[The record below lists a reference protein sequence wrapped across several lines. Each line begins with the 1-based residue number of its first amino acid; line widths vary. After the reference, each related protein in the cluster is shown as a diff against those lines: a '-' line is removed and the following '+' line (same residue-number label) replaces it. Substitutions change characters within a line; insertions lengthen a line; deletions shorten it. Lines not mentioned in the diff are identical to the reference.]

1 MLQVRARGGLACD
14 VLVNG
19 GLSGSKEADFL
30 ADAVGLAWPFRTG
43 DRRAASGSIRF
54 GNISAQNSNRPELP
68 TPSLDHPPIAY
79 KWLGDLARP
88 RLGCS
93 RMVALVVT

>member
-54 GNISAQNSNRPELP
+54 ETLPAPAFGLRTCLTCLVPDRSASALKR
-68 TPSLDHPPIAY
+68 S
-79 KWLGDLARP
+79 AR
-88 RLGCS
+88 
-93 RMVALVVT
+93 VAMYTI

>member
-1 MLQVRARGGLACD
+1 MCD

-43 DRRAASGSIRF
+43 DRRARRLALFDLEILVLRIRTDRNF
-54 GNISAQNSNRPELP
+54 RRP
-68 TPSLDHPPIAY
+68 A
-79 KWLGDLARP
+79 
-88 RLGCS
+88 
-93 RMVALVVT
+93 

>member
-14 VLVNG
+14 GLVNG

-43 DRRAASGSIRF
+43 DRRARRRALFDLEILVLRIRTDRNF
-54 GNISAQNSNRPELP
+54 RRP
-68 TPSLDHPPIAY
+68 A
-79 KWLGDLARP
+79 
-88 RLGCS
+88 
-93 RMVALVVT
+93 